1 MEKTSSGPDYDVT
14 LSLRSFNIQ
23 DFLTNFEII
32 ADDLIEAELTT
43 AKNALGLNSVNIHS
57 PTVKGVISLG
67 NGFEMTATGIIAA
80 PLLPS
85 EAYKFYVI
93 VQDFKEASSDTSHTT
108 FAKPIAAIFAVFKG
122 NSHTSLDRF
131 GINRICSSWSI
142 RDGATGGAWGGRSPP
157 KNSLSPPVGT

>member
-14 LSLRSFNIQ
+14 LSLRSFHVQ
-23 DFLTNFEII
+23 DFLTNFEI
-32 ADDLIEAELTT
+32 DVDELIEVELTN
-43 AKNALGLNSVNIHS
+43 AKIALGLNSMQIHS

-93 VQDFKEASSDTSHTT
+93 VQDFKEATSDTSHAT

-122 NSHTSLDRF
+122 RSNTALGRF
-131 GINRICSSWSI
+131 GINRSCSS
-142 RDGATGGAWGGRSPP
+142 
-157 KNSLSPPVGT
+157 